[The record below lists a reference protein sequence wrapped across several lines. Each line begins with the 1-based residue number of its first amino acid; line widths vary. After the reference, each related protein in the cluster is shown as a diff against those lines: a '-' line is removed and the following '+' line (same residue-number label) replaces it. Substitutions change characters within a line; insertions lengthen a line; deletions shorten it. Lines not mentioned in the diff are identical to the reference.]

1 MDKPNYVI
9 HTQEAVLM
17 PKNPNSPLY
26 KIRAAVWIAVAILF
40 VGSFVFPLGQG
51 LETRLLLIFIAIGAC
66 FLGPKKINVPSPFE
80 IRFYDT
86 FMVIYRPKRYYD
98 RKTTRREFYKIMYS
112 DVTKCVY
119 QVNIQRL
126 HIYGTVYAVW
136 FNYKKDGSVNEAPSY
151 DRIVQ
156 NTLVYARVKWSDLS
170 LVKEI
175 EAHSPIK
182 VTVNNT

>member
-98 RKTTRREFYKIMYS
+98 RKTTRREFYNHVFGCHQMRVSGEY
-112 DVTKCVY
+112 TKTPY
-119 QVNIQRL
+119 LR
-126 HIYGTVYAVW
+126 
-136 FNYKKDGSVNEAPSY
+136 
-151 DRIVQ
+151 DRICGLVQ
-156 NTLVYARVKWSDLS
+156 LQKRRKRKRGPL
-170 LVKEI
+170 I
-175 EAHSPIK
+175 
-182 VTVNNT
+182 